1 MRPPR
6 PARPARSAPR
16 NPSRG
21 GGGWRNPVRLCGV
34 LLSISAYGS
43 DADPDRMFGRIRN
56 SAYLRRAAQRE
67 VSLSQRSLA
76 RGPVI
81 LESAFGMSRRNGDQ
95 YDDPDFWHAWG
106 AYHNWAPRQVID
118 IDGTRVMGEWQQCE
132 HCSKWLFYCSGATST
147 ELRVGDYLCL
157 SHRPEG
163 RFFCTPCFELCVDM
177 DEGELCST
185 CGTRTEATA
194 HEVDHG
200 AGIDEYGQWHCCQC
214 WEEYDAAPVQSAEDQ
229 YSADEAEDEGEEA
242 EGEEAEGEEGSWCG
256 KCDTFFPGEYSDF
269 GWQNFVCAEC
279 TDESASG
286 SASVT
291 AAPPDDMSKHDK
303 NEADVGIVKQLTV
316 VGRLGLCPF
325 YVYWTHVRGRTD
337 SCDGRCKLV
346 HDSPG
351 GAALGEVLFADP
363 PKLYC
368 CSGTNPPCLEP
379 ANLQRATG
387 YSSAAEWINSLPR
400 CALPI
405 RQRPAPSPTP
415 TILSPP
421 SSASLPPTPHWQHPY
436 AIWAIS
442 ICNSR
447 NSTASWACP
456 LPAARS
462 HNVGLQKKWTTFG
475 GSPYKVHP
483 GGQPPRPY
491 TRQQSNQSSF
501 C

>member
-1 MRPPR
+1 
-6 PARPARSAPR
+6 
-16 NPSRG
+16 
-21 GGGWRNPVRLCGV
+21 
-34 LLSISAYGS
+34 
-43 DADPDRMFGRIRN
+43 MFGRIRN

-95 YDDPDFWHAWG
+95 YDDPDYWHAWG
-106 AYHNWAPRQVID
+106 AYHNWAPRKVID

-185 CGTRTEATA
+185 CGTGTEATA

-200 AGIDEYGQWHCCQC
+200 AGFDEYRQWHCCQC
-214 WEEYDAAPVQSAEDQ
+214 WEEYDAAPVQPAEDH

-286 SASVT
+286 SASAT

-346 HDSPG
+346 HESPG
-351 GAALGEVLFADP
+351 GAALGEVMFADP

-387 YSSAAEWINSLPR
+387 YSSAAEWINSLPW
-400 CALPI
+400 CALPT
-405 RQRPAPSPTP
+405 RQRPAPSP
-415 TILSPP
+415 PP
-421 SSASLPPTPHWQHPY
+421 LLLLP
-436 AIWAIS
+436 
-442 ICNSR
+442 
-447 NSTASWACP
+447 
-456 LPAARS
+456 LAA
-462 HNVGLQKKWTTFG
+462 
-475 GSPYKVHP
+475 
-483 GGQPPRPY
+483 
-491 TRQQSNQSSF
+491 
-501 C
+501 